1 MFLTRLDTNRVKSE
15 TYKQKPVSEKEIELN
30 LPSQIESI
38 EKAVAEAVKFASESG
53 FADDALF
60 AIDLALREAMANAV
74 KHGNKFDET
83 KDVNV
88 TFRHLSGGLEIAVRD
103 YGSGFAVEEVPDPTN
118 PENLLKANG
127 RGILFMRNFMDVV
140 EWENP
145 SGGGTIVKMVKK
157 H

>member
-1 MFLTRLDTNRVKSE
+1 M
-15 TYKQKPVSEKEIELN
+15 SEKEIELN

-38 EKAVAEAVKFASESG
+38 DKAVAEAVKFASESG
-53 FADDALF
+53 FSDDALF

-74 KHGNKFDET
+74 KHGNKFDEN

-88 TFRHLSGGLEIAVRD
+88 TLRHLSGSLEIAVRD
-103 YGSGFAVEEVPDPTN
+103 FGSGFAVEEVPDPTN

-127 RGILFMRNFMDVV
+127 RGILFMRNFMDEVD
-140 EWENP
+140 WENP